1 VSAAQV
7 FTPKIAGNLSERW
20 ALRISPEDAAKMPRG
35 EPWSA
40 IVTDLQS
47 GQQFSAQ
54 SAPCGIPTCYC
65 DAVAEQVAEQVDPK
79 PEIDVY
85 QTAVFIG
92 PGNELPEE
100 PEALHQALA
109 AHRADVELAMLLLKL
124 NGVEL
129 QYLDYDHHY
138 GGSYVLTF
146 ETTDSHLAEVHDFDE
161 VVPAGEDDPRPAPW
175 RTEEL
180 AKWQKWKDEE
190 PARKAKAEEQAAKVA
205 ALAAEARALLVP
217 GTEAALSLMLA
228 ALTEAKGEASA
239 QAIRKAVE
247 QVAKNDPV
255 KQVELLRKAVAL

>member
-1 VSAAQV
+1 VNAPQV

-20 ALRISPEDAAKMPRG
+20 ALTISPEDAAKMPRG
-35 EPWSA
+35 ERWSA
-40 IVTDLQS
+40 VVTDLQS

-65 DAVAEQVAEQVDPK
+65 DAVAEQVDPK
-79 PEIDVY
+79 PEVDVY

-109 AHRADVELAMLLLKL
+109 AHKADVELAMLLLKL
-124 NGVEL
+124 DGVEL

-146 ETTDSHLAEVHDFDE
+146 ETMDPHLAEVHDFDE
-161 VVPAGEDDPRPAPW
+161 VVPAGEEDPRPAPW

-205 ALAAEARALLVP
+205 AP
-217 GTEAALSLMLA
+217 
-228 ALTEAKGEASA
+228 TEAKGEASA
-239 QAIRKAVE
+239 QAPRNAVE

-255 KQVELLRKAVAL
+255 KQIELLRKADAP